1 MIERVLPT
9 YHKFK
14 MDAQDER
21 KENQTD
27 AQNEGK
33 EN

>member
-14 MDAQDER
+14 MNQDER